1 MNYYFKSANNLELK
15 FVENNSK
22 INLEK
27 IELILIIPYISITLN
42 IKVQKNMN
50 NFIKIKQKIN
60 Y

>member
-42 IKVQKNMN
+42 IKV
-50 NFIKIKQKIN
+50 
-60 Y
+60 